1 MSHHGSV
8 NPDVLDALDAAFF
21 GCVDP
26 RELISKTNDA
36 SEVHTPAPVQV
47 GKGRRKRPL
56 TVKPIPS
63 VTDEIGK
70 ALTEI
75 VNHRRMGVITTEQA
89 IEMAAEIE
97 KGLRT
102 ANKLFAAGRAMKTAA
117 AASDEHV
124 ASVASQWGSHSRE
137 GAEAVDAAKIAGA
150 KRTAQ
155 AGVNAT
161 NRKPGIPVKT
171 RKKTTGIE
179 REVDQIV
186 PKPSK
191 IPSHLL
197 AAGAGAGVGV
207 AAGAAGAQ
215 ALGKPKP
222 QKKAV
227 LAKSGSVQGGSKKE
241 VRTGQALNLVAATG
255 GAHALYL
262 TGKDIAHT
270 AKHGVKT
277 GAHEAPA
284 KLGRVGRAAS
294 KVKLLKPIVDNPTR
308 SALAVGGAW
317 GGLHTA
323 ELVGDAI
330 AARALH
336 RQSKV
341 AKAADAA
348 DVEWRAT
355 ISKVDTDKR
364 LVFGWCSISK
374 LDGKEVYDL
383 QGDYVPIETTED
395 AAYRYMLHSRK
406 GGDMHRRVTKHAFG
420 VRDEPLHTAD
430 LVESIVVTQ
439 EKLDA
444 WGLTQEQL
452 PLGWWVG
459 FKINDDAQWA
469 DVKAGKRPA
478 FSIHGS
484 GVRVPVEVPA

>member
-8 NPDVLDALDAAFF
+8 NPDVMGALDAAFF

-26 RELISKTNDA
+26 RELIAKANDA
-36 SEVHTPAPVQV
+36 SEVHTPAPLVV
-47 GKGRRKRPL
+47 GKGKKKRPL
-56 TVKPIPS
+56 TIKPIPS

-97 KGLRT
+97 KGLRN
-102 ANKLFAAGRAMKTAA
+102 ANKLYHAAEALGHAN
-117 AASDEHV
+117 AASDAHV
-124 ASVASQWGSHSRE
+124 ASVASQWGKHSRE
-137 GAEAVDAAKIAGA
+137 GRQAVADA
-150 KRTAQ
+150 KRTGARAAATAGAQ
-155 AGVNAT
+155 AAGRPAFP
-161 NRKPGIPVKT
+161 KKQLPIK
-171 RKKTTGIE
+171 RKKIE
-179 REVDQIV
+179 AEVDQII
-186 PKPSK
+186 PKPRK
-191 IPSHLL
+191 LPGALL
-197 AAGAGAGVGV
+197 AGGAGLAVGGVG
-207 AAGAAGAQ
+207 GAAAMN
-215 ALGKPKP
+215 AAS
-222 QKKAV
+222 KKKGPV
-227 LAKSGSVQGGSKKE
+227 AKSGAPTGGSKKE
-241 VRTGQALNLVAATG
+241 VRTGQALNVVATAG

-262 TGKDIAHT
+262 TTKDMAHT
-270 AKHGVKT
+270 AKTGVKT
-277 GAHEAPA
+277 GKHEAVAAPGKIA
-284 KLGRVGRAAS
+284 RVAGKARI
-294 KVKLLKPIVDNPTR
+294 LKPIVDNPKR
-308 SALAVGGAW
+308 AALAAAGAW

-341 AKAADAA
+341 AKSDSL
-348 DVEWRAT
+348 EWSGT

-374 LDGKEVYDL
+374 VNGEEVYDL

-395 AAYRYMLHSRK
+395 AAYRYVIHSRK

-430 LVESIVVTQ
+430 LVESMVVTQ

-444 WGLTQEQL
+444 WGLTEKQL

-459 FKINDDAQWA
+459 FKVNDDAQWA
-469 DVKAGKRPA
+469 DVKSGKRPA

>member
-8 NPDVLDALDAAFF
+8 NSDVLGAIDAAFF
-21 GCVDP
+21 GCVDA
-26 RELISKTNDA
+26 RELISKTNDV

-47 GKGRRKRPL
+47 GKGKKKRPL
-56 TVKPIPS
+56 QVKPIPS
-63 VTDEIGK
+63 VTDGIGK

-75 VNHRRMGVITTEQA
+75 INHRRMGVITTEQA
-89 IEMAAEIE
+89 LEMAGELE

-102 ANKLFAAGRAMKTAA
+102 ANKLFAAGKAMQNAQ

-124 ASVASQWGSHSRE
+124 ASVASQWGRHSSE
-137 GAEAVDAAKIAGA
+137 GAAAVENAKTAGA
-150 KRTAQ
+150 VNVAR
-155 AGVNAT
+155 AGHAAAG
-161 NRKPGIPVKT
+161 RSAKIPVKP
-171 RKKTTGIE
+171 KKSKGIE
-179 REVDQIV
+179 AEVDAVV
-186 PKPSK
+186 PKPKK
-191 IPSHLL
+191 IPGHLL
-197 AAGAGAGVGV
+197 SAGAGAGVG
-207 AAGAAGAQ
+207 AAAVVGAQ
-215 ALGKPKP
+215 KVAPKK
-222 QKKAV
+222 QKGPV
-227 LAKSGSVQGGSKKE
+227 VKSGTATGGSKKE
-241 VRTGQALNLVAATG
+241 VRTGQVLNAVATAG

-270 AKHGVKT
+270 AKSGVKT
-277 GAHEAPA
+277 GKHEAVKTPGKLARVAGKA
-284 KLGRVGRAAS
+284 KILR
-294 KVKLLKPIVDNPTR
+294 PIVDNPTR
-308 SALAVGGAW
+308 SALAVAGAW

-323 ELVGDAI
+323 ELAGDAI

-341 AKAADAA
+341 AKSAD

-374 LDGKEVYDL
+374 VNGQEVYDL

-420 VRDEPLHTAD
+420 VKDEPLHTAD
-430 LVESIVVTQ
+430 LVESIVVTK

-444 WGLTQEQL
+444 WGLTEEQL

-459 FKINDDAQWA
+459 FKVNDDAQWA

>member
-8 NPDVLDALDAAFF
+8 NPDVLGAIDAAFF
-21 GCVDP
+21 GCVDA
-26 RELISKTNDA
+26 RELISKTNDV

-47 GKGRRKRPL
+47 GKGKRKRPL
-56 TVKPIPS
+56 QVKPIPP

-75 VNHRRMGVITTEQA
+75 INHRRMGVITTEQA
-89 IEMAAEIE
+89 LEMAGELE

-102 ANKLFAAGRAMKTAA
+102 ANKLFAAGKAMQNAQA
-117 AASDEHV
+117 VSDEHV
-124 ASVASQWGSHSRE
+124 ASVASQWGRHSSE
-137 GAEAVDAAKIAGA
+137 GAAAVENAKINGAVNVARAGHGA
-150 KRTAQ
+150 
-155 AGVNAT
+155 AGRNP
-161 NRKPGIPVKT
+161 KIPVKA
-171 RKKTTGIE
+171 KKAKGIE
-179 REVDQIV
+179 AEVDQVV

-191 IPSHLL
+191 IPGHLL
-197 AAGAGAGVGV
+197 SAGAGAGVG
-207 AAGAAGAQ
+207 AGAVVGAQ
-215 ALGKPKP
+215 KVAD
-222 QKKAV
+222 KKKGPV
-227 LAKSGSVQGGSKKE
+227 VKSGTVQGGSKKE
-241 VRTGQALNLVAATG
+241 VRTGQALNVVATAG

-262 TGKDIAHT
+262 TAKDMAHT
-270 AKHGVKT
+270 AKAGVQTGKHEAVKT
-277 GAHEAPA
+277 PG
-284 KLGRVGRAAS
+284 KLARAAG
-294 KVKLLKPIVDNPTR
+294 KVKVLKPIVDNPKR
-308 SALAVGGAW
+308 SALAVAGAW

-323 ELVGDAI
+323 ELAGDAI

-341 AKAADAA
+341 AKSAEETAQ
-348 DVEWRAT
+348 VEWRAT

-364 LVFGWCSISK
+364 MVFGWCSLSK
-374 LDGKEVYDL
+374 VDGKEVYDL

-395 AAYRYMLHSRK
+395 AAYRYVLHSRK

-420 VRDEPLHTAD
+420 VKDEPLHTAD
-430 LVESIVVTQ
+430 LIESIVVTK

-444 WGLTQEQL
+444 WGLTEEQL

-459 FKINDDAQWA
+459 FKVNDDAQWA

>member
-8 NPDVLDALDAAFF
+8 NPDVLGAIDAAFF
-21 GCVDP
+21 GCVDA
-26 RELISKTNDA
+26 RELISKTNDV

-47 GKGRRKRPL
+47 GKGKRKRPL
-56 TVKPIPS
+56 QVKPIPP

-75 VNHRRMGVITTEQA
+75 INHRRMGVITTEQA
-89 IEMAAEIE
+89 LEMAGELE

-102 ANKLFAAGRAMKTAA
+102 ANKLFAAGKAMRSAR

-124 ASVASQWGSHSRE
+124 ASVASQWGNHGGLGMTVVDNARAE
-137 GAEAVDAAKIAGA
+137 GARKV
-150 KRTAQ
+150 AQ
-155 AGVNAT
+155 AGHAAAGRNP
-161 NRKPGIPVKT
+161 KIPVKP
-171 RKKTTGIE
+171 KKAKGIE
-179 REVDQIV
+179 AEVDQVV

-191 IPSHLL
+191 IPGHLL
-197 AAGAGAGVGV
+197 SAGAGAGVGAAAVVGAQKV
-207 AAGAAGAQ
+207 APKKQKGPVVKSGAAT
-215 ALGKPKP
+215 
-222 QKKAV
+222 
-227 LAKSGSVQGGSKKE
+227 GGSKKE
-241 VRTGQALNLVAATG
+241 VRTGQALNVLATAG

-262 TGKDIAHT
+262 TAKDMAHT
-270 AKHGVKT
+270 AKAGVKT
-277 GAHEAPA
+277 GKHEAVKAPG
-284 KLGRVGRAAS
+284 KLAQVAGKARF
-294 KVKLLKPIVDNPTR
+294 LKPIVDNPKR
-308 SALAVGGAW
+308 SALAVAGAW

-323 ELVGDAI
+323 ELAGDAI

-341 AKAADAA
+341 AKSAD

-355 ISKVDTDKR
+355 ISKVNTDKR

-374 LDGKEVYDL
+374 VNGQEVYDL

-420 VRDEPLHTAD
+420 VKDEPLHTAD
-430 LVESIVVTQ
+430 LVESIVVTK

-444 WGLTQEQL
+444 WGLTEEQL

-459 FKINDDAQWA
+459 FKVNDDAQWA